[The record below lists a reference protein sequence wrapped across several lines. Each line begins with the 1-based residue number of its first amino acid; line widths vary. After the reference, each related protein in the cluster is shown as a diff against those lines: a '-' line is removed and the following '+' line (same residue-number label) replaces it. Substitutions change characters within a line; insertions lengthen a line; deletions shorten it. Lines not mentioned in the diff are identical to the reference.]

1 MRFLYPYRRNSG
13 RYTDGLIT
21 FGDNFRNPQQIKF
34 YQTCYI
40 PNDTTSLAANDVNFI
55 IEHSNGKTYFSQ
67 LGGILESIVNK
78 KLLQD
83 NLKTKYFK
91 NINYN
96 EGIVQSMIEDNEGNL
111 WVIRESSIDKCNL
124 KTGKTTVFGPNDF
137 DYNISFTEARPTHD
151 PATNDISVGTP
162 FGWLT
167 FNPATLKKSQY
178 QAHIIF
184 TSLHLPAKASLSLSC
199 IARRS

>member
-1 MRFLYPYRRNSG
+1 M
-13 RYTDGLIT
+13 
-21 FGDNFRNPQQIKF
+21 
-34 YQTCYI
+34 
-40 PNDTTSLAANDVNFI
+40 AANDVNFI
-55 IEHSNGKTYFSQ
+55 IEHSNGETYISQ

-111 WVIRESSIDKCNL
+111 WVIRESSIDKYNL

-151 PATNDISVGTP
+151 PATNDISVGTS

-184 TSLHLPAKASLSLSC
+184 TSLHFTGESESIPILHSEKIVIPANKRNLTSASL
-199 IARRS
+199 RSIIHVNTR